1 MKIMKNFINLIVT
14 FLFISNINAQTIITG
29 QAINDSNQ
37 EPLSDINI
45 IVVNENLGSAT
56 DDNGFFQLKL
66 PAEISSFTLEA
77 SAVGFSS
84 ISKDLESEKVKN
96 IVIFKLVPKIIELD
110 PILIGA
116 IKEVFEPIKDPS
128 EIFVLFFFTPSK
140 LQVIVPAPILT
151 IWPILASPI

>member
-84 ISKDLESEKVKN
+84 ISKDLESENVKS

-110 PILIGA
+110 P
-116 IKEVFEPIKDPS
+116 V
-128 EIFVLFFFTPSK
+128 V
-140 LQVIVPAPILT
+140 VIENITRLDNEF
-151 IWPILASPI
+151 LR